1 MSTVVHVEGS
11 QRGARSPASAVP
23 ARMTAVVQHVYGTTD
38 TLAVEQVEVPSLEP
52 REVLLRVRAAA
63 VNPAD
68 RAILQG
74 LPYVLRLVYG
84 IPRPRTG
91 IRGSDVAGVVEA
103 VGVAVTQFGAGD
115 EVFGWCQGAFAEY
128 AATTETSLAAKPA
141 ALSFEQAAAVPM
153 AGITA
158 LQALRDQAGLE
169 AGQRV
174 LVNGASGGVG
184 TFAVQVAK
192 AMGAEVTGVCSTRNV
207 ELVRTIGA
215 DHVIDY
221 THEDFTRSAGRYD
234 VILDNVGNHTL
245 AECRRALTPTGV
257 LIPNSMAGNRW
268 FGSIGRVLTAL
279 VTSPFVR
286 QNLRPFFSIPKKTD
300 LLVLVDLLEA
310 GRITPV
316 IDSTHPL
323 GDAPAAI
330 AHLGGGHARG
340 KIVLTV

>member
-221 THEDFTRSAGRYD
+221 T
-234 VILDNVGNHTL
+234 L
-245 AECRRALTPTGV
+245 